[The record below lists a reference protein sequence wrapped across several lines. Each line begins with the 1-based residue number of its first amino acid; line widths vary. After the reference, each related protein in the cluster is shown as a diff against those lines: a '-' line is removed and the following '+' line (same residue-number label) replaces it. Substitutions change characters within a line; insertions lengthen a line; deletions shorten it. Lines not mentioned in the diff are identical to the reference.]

1 MAPSLKAVF
10 ESLAPGNLYDI
21 CLYDA
26 PIRQSATRDIG
37 GRNFDD
43 RQRSRG
49 MPCQAEADITHD
61 CAPDTGMG
69 FCPRA
74 ASLAECMAMMVDSK
88 PSLHHANRRPCL
100 PFAPMVRVIGS
111 IF

>member
-43 RQRSRG
+43 RWRSRG
-49 MPCQAEADITHD
+49 MPCKAEADITHD
-61 CAPDTGMG
+61 CAPEYGHGLLSSAGVSRLVHGNDGG
-69 FCPRA
+69 LIKA
-74 ASLAECMAMMVDSK
+74 VIASCK
-88 PSLHHANRRPCL
+88 
-100 PFAPMVRVIGS
+100 
-111 IF
+111 